1 MNGSLFLNL
10 MQVYRIYCPLS
21 LPSKLAVKNKVQK
34 KETPNKNTKHDKCV
48 AINLLAIKILEN
60 SIIYQDLALGLRK
73 FSGLKN
79 SALPLII

>member
-1 MNGSLFLNL
+1 

-48 AINLLAIKILEN
+48 AINFLAIKILEN
-60 SIIYQDLALGLRK
+60 SIIYSRFSLRFK
-73 FSGLKN
+73 E
-79 SALPLII
+79 I